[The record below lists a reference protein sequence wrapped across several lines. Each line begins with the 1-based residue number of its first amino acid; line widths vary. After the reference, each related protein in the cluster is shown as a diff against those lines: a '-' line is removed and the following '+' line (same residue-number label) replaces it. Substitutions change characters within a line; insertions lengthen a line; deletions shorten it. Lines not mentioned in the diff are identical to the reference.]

1 MHESFSHD
9 RKWNTIPAVEDPS
22 VTIDLVLL
30 PMLDFVTRRRLIIFL
45 CAIAFVTLS
54 IAFFGRLIPSYY
66 THPSIKPEDRQP
78 TNRCDLTEP
87 FDRLSLCQKCTSYES
102 RSKVDTCLP
111 TGYRETVLCSKTNVQ
126 TTRPCDVPVHIQ
138 TQRFWLFESVMVVV
152 GLLAIASV
160 QSRQKT
166 LERQMVE
173 KIRRQIGADD
183 E

>member
-1 MHESFSHD
+1 
-9 RKWNTIPAVEDPS
+9 
-22 VTIDLVLL
+22 
-30 PMLDFVTRRRLIIFL
+30 MLDFVTRRRLIILL
-45 CAIAFVTLS
+45 CAVAFVALS
-54 IAFFGRLIPSYY
+54 IAFLGRLTPSHSKQSSIIPD
-66 THPSIKPEDRQP
+66 ERQP
-78 TNRCDLTEP
+78 TNRCYLSEP

-111 TGYRETVLCSKTNVQ
+111 TGYRETVLCSKSNVQ
-126 TTRPCDVPVHIQ
+126 TMRPCDVPVHIQ
-138 TQRFWLFESVMVVV
+138 TQRFWLFESAMVVV

-166 LERQMVE
+166 LERQLVE